1 MAALRRRQE
10 YNEQGIQYKQQSI
23 YGDSLLLGKEEE
35 MMRCAFLNING
46 LPQRINTQKEQQLH
60 KLITDYDLDITGV
73 AEVNLH
79 WHKVKRT
86 ES

>member
-1 MAALRRRQE
+1 M
-10 YNEQGIQYKQQSI
+10 
-23 YGDSLLLGKEEE
+23 GKEEE

-79 WHKVKRT
+79 WNKVQQTEKR
-86 ES
+86 EERSIGWWKN